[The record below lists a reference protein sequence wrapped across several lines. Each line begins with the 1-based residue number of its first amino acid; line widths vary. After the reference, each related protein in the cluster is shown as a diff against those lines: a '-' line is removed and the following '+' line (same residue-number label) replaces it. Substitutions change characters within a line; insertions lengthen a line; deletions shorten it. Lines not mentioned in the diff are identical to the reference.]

1 MLDRYR
7 VWDITWHVVL
17 QLSSREQME
26 FSPPNPLEMAQD
38 PPKSQTTGQSHQP
51 VLVTNPLSL
60 VPKDGAELPGM
71 LGGAASSQSWEQDGI
86 TVWLGDVDLMGLVM
100 WI

>member
-1 MLDRYR
+1 MGHHLARGAPAF
-7 VWDITWHVVL
+7 L
-17 QLSSREQME
+17 QRADGIFPSQS
-26 FSPPNPLEMAQD
+26 FGNAQD

-60 VPKDGAELPGM
+60 VPKDGAELPRM